1 MESSLAVQW
10 LGLHPFAVVAWG
22 SIYGRGAKILQAV
35 QWSQKKKN
43 KRKKIFSK
51 KVNIKLNIK
60 KKYH

>member
-35 QWSQKKKN
+35 QWSQKKKQKEKN
-43 KRKKIFSK
+43 F
-51 KVNIKLNIK
+51 L
-60 KKYH
+60 

>member
-35 QWSQKKKN
+35 QWSQKKKQTEKN
-43 KRKKIFSK
+43 F
-51 KVNIKLNIK
+51 L
-60 KKYH
+60 

>member
-35 QWSQKKKN
+35 QWSQKKK
-43 KRKKIFSK
+43 
-51 KVNIKLNIK
+51 K
-60 KKYH
+60 KKKENNFL